1 MFKMER
7 DQSKESICL
16 FRAMAEVQSLKKGRH
31 HTHTHMYTHTRTV
44 SLSLHQCV
52 MFHSSLQK
60 HIKLNSLLILFSK
73 RPTSI
78 FPSQSRHCVYTC
90 ACPYVCA
97 FVFHNAVQH
106 FSFWH
111 KSPAPLYRREERVCE
126 RRRDRNRWRNK
137 ERTEIG
143 TGKKGDALMEN
154 KRKEK
159 KMRLTVEIK
168 LYDREMDVEVFWLVV
183 ALC

>member
-16 FRAMAEVQSLKKGRH
+16 FRAMAEVQPLKKGRH

-73 RPTSI
+73 RSTSL

-143 TGKKGDALMEN
+143 TGKKGMLWWKT
-154 KRKEK
+154 KRKRRRWDWRWE
-159 KMRLTVEIK
+159 LN
-168 LYDREMDVEVFWLVV
+168 YDRERWMLKYSDWL
-183 ALC
+183 